1 MATVFMFESLPVGS
15 LEERDYPRTPGQYRY
30 MPFRGPGHYKMQTL
44 LRKGG
49 RPRCHY
55 NDGKNV
61 ISFTVQGC
69 PKYGVLDLCEFQV
82 G

>member
-1 MATVFMFESLPVGS
+1 MANTFMFEGMPVGS
-15 LEERDYPRTPGQYRY
+15 FEESDYPRTPGQYRY

-44 LRKGG
+44 LGEGG

-55 NDGKNV
+55 NDGKSIIYFVVND
-61 ISFTVQGC
+61 C